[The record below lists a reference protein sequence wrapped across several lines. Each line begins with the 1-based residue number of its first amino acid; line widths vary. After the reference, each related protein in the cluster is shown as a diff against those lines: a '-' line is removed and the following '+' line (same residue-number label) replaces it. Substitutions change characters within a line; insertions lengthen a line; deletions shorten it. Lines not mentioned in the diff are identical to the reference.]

1 MKTYQEFIEEAKKC
15 WPGYKKKGTQKLFG
29 KTYNRCVKEGK
40 VEWDNPKRPLQSG
53 LTPREK
59 NRAKRIS
66 LGVENPNRVS
76 FGGKSW
82 DISDKDYE
90 RYGKL
95 KMAHDNEKGKKTP
108 RGKRHEFK
116 QIEDIEGTLVGTR
129 GRKIR
134 KWKDQ
139 KNLPRN
145 SKLWKQDERQKV
157 YHQNDLK
164 EPKESFNYSIEEGK
178 VEWDNPKRPL
188 QSGLT
193 PREKNRAVRKRLGIE
208 NPDTDKPSFFKDGPG
223 EKEYERYGKLK
234 TAHDTEKDKKVP
246 DEKRHKFKSVAKG
259 RLGGE
264 HSAGRIRRIAGVHS
278 GAQRGRNAE
287 KGKGSYA
294 VMSQTQ
300 GGKERREKDKK
311 RYGDYADLKRLKEPK
326 EEFEFDLYDYELEES
341 SGGERSGRRSRG
353 KVTLARGRGADM
365 SKSERTTAAVAKKAG
380 LKGTGKYSTK
390 DLRKKSRDYT
400 TYDSEDDLDDIGS
413 TEQDHF
419 IRTYS
424 SARKA
429 AKGEQLIK
437 KYKPAGRTATGMTK
451 LKTAP
456 SSESVRRVKDLKKSM
471 TKAGADKKGRVH
483 TVDIMHRDSGV
494 GKGDK
499 DGQMERGRNF
509 IAAVKDTPN
518 QLKKAG
524 AKKGEAVIGKPTAV
538 MPGEDKKTGE
548 AKRAKLYKKA
558 FGKRSTK
565 KSEKTGLMVGKAD

>member
-1 MKTYQEFIEEAKKC
+1 MKTYQEFVVEAKKC

-40 VEWDNPKRPLQSG
+40 VEWDNPKKPLQSG

-95 KMAHDNEKGKKTP
+95 KMAHDDEKGKKTP
-108 RGKRHEFK
+108 RGKRHEFGLFK
-116 QIEDIEGTLVGTR
+116 VGSLTSVAPK
-129 GRKIR
+129 GEIR
-134 KWKDQ
+134 RQQKDH
-139 KNLPRN
+139 KNIKTKLN
-145 SKLWKQDERQKV
+145 SKLYKNDERQKV
-157 YHQNDLK
+157 YHQND
-164 EPKESFNYSIEEGK
+164 
-178 VEWDNPKRPL
+178 
-188 QSGLT
+188 
-193 PREKNRAVRKRLGIE
+193 
-208 NPDTDKPSFFKDGPG
+208 
-223 EKEYERYGKLK
+223 
-234 TAHDTEKDKKVP
+234 
-246 DEKRHKFKSVAKG
+246 
-259 RLGGE
+259 
-264 HSAGRIRRIAGVHS
+264 
-278 GAQRGRNAE
+278 
-287 KGKGSYA
+287 
-294 VMSQTQ
+294 
-300 GGKERREKDKK
+300 
-311 RYGDYADLKRLKEPK
+311 LKEPK

-341 SGGERSGRRSRG
+341 STGERSGRRTRG
-353 KVTLARGRGADM
+353 KLTLARGRGADM

-390 DLRKKSRDYT
+390 DLRAKSRDYT

-456 SSESVRRVKDLKKSM
+456 SSESVRRVKDLKKNM
-471 TKAGADKKGRVH
+471 TKAGADKRGRVH

-494 GKGDK
+494 VKGDPDK
-499 DGQMERGRNF
+499 QMERGRNF

-518 QLKKAG
+518 QLKRAG
-524 AKKGEAVIGKPTAV
+524 AKKGEAVTGRPSAV
-538 MPGEDKKTGE
+538 MPSEDKKTGE

-558 FGKRSTK
+558 FGKRSTER
-565 KSEKTGLMVGKAD
+565 SAKTGLMVGKAD